1 MTPRHII
8 RFTAVLLAGA
18 ALLVPATAAAQRLT
32 AGIKGGVNVA
42 NVTFKVPDSS
52 FSVSPKSRT
61 GLVIGGFLAT
71 DFNARTGIVIEGF
84 FSQRGAT
91 IELSDSGMTA
101 KEELHVDY
109 VEFPILGSVNLKGSN
124 AVTVRI
130 LAGPVFAFKAR
141 ESVDETVNGVVQPT
155 SQDPDIKGNDVGVA
169 LGLSV
174 EVKMFVIDARYTWG
188 FVNLNKTTGSDEPE
202 VKNRTFAV
210 MFGVAFGK
218 K

>member
-1 MTPRHII
+1 MI
-8 RFTAVLLAGA
+8 RFAAVVLAGA
-18 ALLVPATAAAQRLT
+18 ALLVPAPAAAQRLT

-52 FSVSPKSRT
+52 FSISPKSRP
-61 GLVIGGFLAT
+61 GLIIGGFLAK

-91 IELSDSGMTA
+91 LEFSDSGMTA
-101 KEELHVDY
+101 KEELRVNY
-109 VEFPILGSVNLKGSN
+109 VEFPILGSVNLKGSD

-130 LAGPVFAFKAR
+130 LAGPVFAFKAS
-141 ESVDETVNGVVQPT
+141 ESVEESLNGVVQPST
-155 SQDPDIKGNDVGVA
+155 EDPDIKGNDVGLA
-169 LGLSV
+169 LGVSV

-188 FVNLNKTTGSDEPE
+188 FTNLNKTTGSDEPE